1 MFMRCAW
8 LVFVIC
14 FVPALALGSSCS
26 GLGDNIV
33 TMGAGGGTLQCS
45 KYNTPG
51 GGTTK
56 YQLPDGT
63 FCSFQ
68 NTSPD
73 QVSCSGKQGTK
84 SFSQSGF
91 QAEARA
97 SVARAYPGEDI
108 SAQLKTLELFLPGTV
123 TGSAGLSGAFGEA
136 EPGTPAA
143 LERAEDLS
151 ARLGAFADTYATAPD
166 GEGSGGEV
174 AMFFIPYDD
183 IEAVYALR
191 PSPRESEEPPPPKKE
206 ERSSRELSTFG
217 REWRINDTGDVPR
230 GAAGGEGLLTQH
242 PWTSFLLV
250 LAATAVGY
258 ALFINPSS
266 RL

>member
-1 MFMRCAW
+1 MCMRCAW
-8 LVFVIC
+8 LIFVIC
-14 FVPALALGSSCS
+14 FVPALALSSSCS

-84 SFSQSGF
+84 SFSQSEF

-136 EPGTPAA
+136 EPGTPTA

-151 ARLGAFADTYATAPD
+151 ARLGAFADTYAADPD

-174 AMFFIPYDD
+174 AAFFIPYDD

-191 PSPRESEEPPPPKKE
+191 PAPRESEEPPVPEE
-206 ERSSRELSTFG
+206 ERGSRELSTFG
-217 REWRINDTGDVPR
+217 REWRINDIGDVPR
-230 GAAGGEGLLTQH
+230 ESVGGEGLLTRH
-242 PWTSFLLV
+242 PWASFLLM

-258 ALFINPSS
+258 ALFRSTSS
-266 RL
+266 RT